1 MTAAAKARAWL
12 DTCREA
18 GNRDDWLAHLAGAL
32 DAPAETETIVRALAD
47 HRTIDGLGPRAPV
60 VYDDRNDPW
69 CIHCEVD
76 SPWRGPRVDLDD
88 PANHEP
94 LVSVA
99 SGPRV
104 GRSKPEGDEQV
115 SATFNEHV
123 AVWLRNQG
131 TPAVKVLSVRGEG
144 TEWYGSTE
152 SGWDDKFDVS
162 ITCELDTG
170 EIASCN
176 VDGEELAELWNWVV
190 AAWPHAEAQS

>member
-1 MTAAAKARAWL
+1 M
-12 DTCREA
+12 
-18 GNRDDWLAHLAGAL
+18 
-32 DAPAETETIVRALAD
+32 
-47 HRTIDGLGPRAPV
+47 
-60 VYDDRNDPW
+60 
-69 CIHCEVD
+69 
-76 SPWRGPRVDLDD
+76 
-88 PANHEP
+88 
-94 LVSVA
+94 
-99 SGPRV
+99 
-104 GRSKPEGDEQV
+104 

-170 EIASCN
+170 EVASCN